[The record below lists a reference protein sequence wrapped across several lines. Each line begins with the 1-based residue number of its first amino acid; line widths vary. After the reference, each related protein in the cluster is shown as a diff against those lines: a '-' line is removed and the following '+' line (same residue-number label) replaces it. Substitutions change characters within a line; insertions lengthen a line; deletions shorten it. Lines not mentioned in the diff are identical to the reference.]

1 MGFEAILIFLAFVAA
16 LIVFLATG
24 VPVAVAMGLIAAIG
38 LYFFQSPAAL
48 NQLSSI
54 GFSSATNFALIVVPL
69 FILMG
74 ELVARSAISRQLF
87 RAAQT
92 WVGRVPGALAI
103 SSIFGSMGFAAVS
116 GSSPV
121 TAATIGSVAIPEM
134 QREGYNRSLAFGAVA
149 SGGTLGILI
158 PPSIVLILYGIITEN
173 SIGDLFVAAIVPGT
187 ITALLLVAT
196 VLVIALRHP
205 EYAPRVTTRT
215 TWLEK
220 VRSTSSLAPVV
231 VLFALVMGSIYLG
244 IATPSESAAVG
255 AVGAA
260 IIVFLVARISRQEIW
275 MALSSTAQTT
285 AMFILLVIGGLFV
298 AFMLNL
304 LGVPQGLASLLTGLD
319 LPPWAIL
326 IAINVVL
333 ILMGMFMDPLSILV
347 IMVPLLAPAVVLL
360 GYDPIWFGVMFT
372 LNIEIGMVT
381 PPVGLNLFILK
392 SVVPDA
398 SFSEIIRGSVWFVV
412 PLVLG
417 LAILIAFPDLA
428 LFLLR

>member
-1 MGFEAILIFLAFVAA
+1 
-16 LIVFLATG
+16 
-24 VPVAVAMGLIAAIG
+24 
-38 LYFFQSPAAL
+38 
-48 NQLSSI
+48 
-54 GFSSATNFALIVVPL
+54 
-69 FILMG
+69 
-74 ELVARSAISRQLF
+74 
-87 RAAQT
+87 
-92 WVGRVPGALAI
+92 
-103 SSIFGSMGFAAVS
+103 
-116 GSSPV
+116 
-121 TAATIGSVAIPEM
+121 
-134 QREGYNRSLAFGAVA
+134 
-149 SGGTLGILI
+149 
-158 PPSIVLILYGIITEN
+158 
-173 SIGDLFVAAIVPGT
+173 
-187 ITALLLVAT
+187 
-196 VLVIALRHP
+196 
-205 EYAPRVTTRT
+205 
-215 TWLEK
+215 
-220 VRSTSSLAPVV
+220 
-231 VLFALVMGSIYLG
+231 
-244 IATPSESAAVG
+244 
-255 AVGAA
+255 
-260 IIVFLVARISRQEIW
+260 

-304 LGVPQGLASLLTGLD
+304 LGVPQGLAGLLTGLD

-326 IAINVVL
+326 IAINIVL

-428 LFLLR
+428 LFLVR